1 MITTPRVV
9 IVCIVA
15 ALIGSGLVTA
25 FMRPAKVVAAA
36 TPVAELP
43 SAKGVRIVP
52 IYRKIEEQ
60 APQEPV
66 PVAVTA
72 IDKTLSPPVIPKAK
86 NDNTL
91 ALAEALAEPRADEPD
106 PLASRQPHI
115 AQNDGD
121 DICVRHH
128 LHKVFTN
135 NGKSWRCK

>member
-15 ALIGSGLVTA
+15 ALIGSGLVTV

-36 TPVAELP
+36 PAAELP

-60 APQEPV
+60 APQKPV

-72 IDKTLSPPVIPKAK
+72 IDKTPSAPVIPKAK

-91 ALAEALAEPRADEPD
+91 ALAEPQADEPD
-106 PLASRQPHI
+106 PLASRHPHI
-115 AQNDGD
+115 AQNDDD

>member
-1 MITTPRVV
+1 MITTQRVV

-15 ALIGSGLVTA
+15 ALIGGGLVTA
-25 FMRPAKVVAAA
+25 FMRSAKVVAAA
-36 TPVAELP
+36 TPAAELP

-72 IDKTLSPPVIPKAK
+72 VDKTPPAPVIPKAK
-86 NDNTL
+86 NDKTL
-91 ALAEALAEPRADEPD
+91 APAEPQADEPD
-106 PLASRQPHI
+106 PLAPRHPHI
-115 AQNDGD
+115 AQNDDD

>member
-36 TPVAELP
+36 TPAAELP
-43 SAKGVRIVP
+43 SAEGVRIVP

-72 IDKTLSPPVIPKAK
+72 IDKPPSAPVIPKAK
-86 NDNTL
+86 NDTTL
-91 ALAEALAEPRADEPD
+91 ALAEPQADEPD
-106 PLASRQPHI
+106 QLASRHRHI

>member
-15 ALIGSGLVTA
+15 ALVGSGLVSA

-36 TPVAELP
+36 TPAAELP

-66 PVAVTA
+66 PVAAAA
-72 IDKTLSPPVIPKAK
+72 IDKAPSAQVIPKAK
-86 NDNTL
+86 NDKTL
-91 ALAEALAEPRADEPD
+91 ALAEPQADEPD
-106 PLASRQPHI
+106 SLASRHPHI
-115 AQNDGD
+115 AQNDHD

>member
-1 MITTPRVV
+1 MITTLRVV

-36 TPVAELP
+36 TPAAELP
-43 SAKGVRIVP
+43 SAKDVRIVP

-72 IDKTLSPPVIPKAK
+72 IDKTPSPPVILKAK

-91 ALAEALAEPRADEPD
+91 ALAEPQADEPD

-115 AQNDGD
+115 AQNEGD

-135 NGKSWRCK
+135 SGKSWRCK

>member
-36 TPVAELP
+36 TPAAELP

-72 IDKTLSPPVIPKAK
+72 IDETPSPPVIPKAK
-86 NDNTL
+86 NDKTL
-91 ALAEALAEPRADEPD
+91 ALAEPQADEPD
-106 PLASRQPHI
+106 PLASRHPHI
-115 AQNDGD
+115 AQNDDD

>member
-36 TPVAELP
+36 TPAAELP

-60 APQEPV
+60 APQESV
-66 PVAVTA
+66 RVAVTA
-72 IDKTLSPPVIPKAK
+72 IDETPPVIPKAK
-86 NDNTL
+86 NANTS
-91 ALAEALAEPRADEPD
+91 ALAEPQADEP
-106 PLASRQPHI
+106 
-115 AQNDGD
+115 
-121 DICVRHH
+121 
-128 LHKVFTN
+128 
-135 NGKSWRCK
+135 